1 MSLDLVDS
9 DSLIHIIQYCQAE
22 EAARVGLCNEKWN
35 DKIFQGGKL
44 WKTFATTRWGDGV
57 SLVTVTTSN
66 LQLLILGMSTIAID
80 VRGYLCL
87 DKNQN

>member
-9 DSLIHIIQYCQAE
+9 DSMIHIIQYCQAE

-57 SLVTVTTSN
+57 SLVDSDDEQSTTSYSWYEYYRHRCSWMP
-66 LQLLILGMSTIAID
+66 LRRQ
-80 VRGYLCL
+80 
-87 DKNQN
+87 K